1 VIWRDLRYAARALI
15 RTPGF
20 LAVAFVAIALGI
32 GVNTTILGIVN
43 ALLLR
48 PLAIGHADRVVQ
60 LFTTDS
66 HFTGRNP
73 NSYLNFLD
81 YQKQNGVFAGVA
93 GYGFAVVGMSRGGE
107 TSNVLGQMVSGNYFG
122 VLELR
127 PFLGRAFLP
136 EEDGAP
142 NAHPLAVLSHKF
154 WKKLGGD
161 RSIVGST
168 ITFNGRAFTVIG
180 VAPPGF
186 TGIDTG
192 VAPEFWVPLSMHSWV
207 RPTGDEWFDNRRALF
222 LSLVARLKPGVSI
235 SSAQAQMKTIAHQ
248 LEQAYPDV
256 NKERSVTLVPAEKAK
271 SQGFGGPGNENTTQ
285 NVSLLL
291 LVAAGSILLI
301 ACANVA
307 NLLLARATTRQR
319 EMAIRVALGA
329 GRGRVIRQL
338 LTESLLLA
346 AIGGIGGIVLA
357 YWLGDVLISLLPA
370 TPVPL
375 SLDPK
380 PDFRVVVFATL
391 LTLLSGII
399 FGLAPALQTTRGD
412 LTQGLRERAVAA
424 GGGGVNRWNLRNL
437 LVIAQIAV
445 SLLLLIGSA
454 LFLKSFH
461 RAQQIDPGFRTD
473 NLAIV
478 SIDPALAGYDQKR
491 GGQMARDIVEQV
503 RRDPQVR
510 SADLGQFVPLGFGG
524 EGRTIVAEGR
534 DENAESNRKIA
545 NISAVTPGYFDTMRV
560 PILRGRNFT
569 EHNAGQNAAK
579 VAIISETMAKTFWPG
594 EDAVGRRF
602 RYYNREGSFEVIGI
616 ARDVKAVTLGETPVP
631 MLYTPFRDLPD
642 GGITIFVHTAGAPG
656 PMVPEVHR
664 IIRNIDNHIS
674 ITYEKTV
681 AQHLAFALWP
691 SWMGAVLLGSL
702 GLLALVLASVG
713 VYGVMAYSVS
723 QRTRELGIRM
733 ALGAQGSQVLQLV
746 LRQGMLL
753 AAIGLGLGLLAAFGS
768 TRLASTLLYGV
779 NPSDPLIFSSV
790 TVLLAAAAFAACYF
804 PARRALK
811 IDPVIALRFE

>member
-1 VIWRDLRYAARALI
+1 MIWRDLRYAIRTLI
-15 RTPGF
+15 RSPGF
-20 LAVAFVAIALGI
+20 FAVAFVAIALGI

-43 ALLLR
+43 TLLLR
-48 PLAIGHADRVVQ
+48 PLPIGHSDRVVQ
-60 LFTTDS
+60 IFTTDT
-66 HFTGRNP
+66 HFVGRSP
-73 NSYLNFLD
+73 NSYRNFLD
-81 YQKQNGVFAGVA
+81 YQKQNSVFSGMAAYSFAGV
-93 GYGFAVVGMSRGGE
+93 GMTRGGE
-107 TSNVLGQMVSGNYFG
+107 TSNVLGQLVSGNYFDL
-122 VLELR
+122 LELR
-127 PFLGRAFLP
+127 PFLGRGFLP
-136 EEDGAP
+136 EEDTAP
-142 NAHPLAVLSHKF
+142 NGHPVTVLSYKF

-161 RSIVGST
+161 QNVVGNT
-168 ITFNGRAFTVIG
+168 ITLNGRAFTVIG

-186 TGIDTG
+186 SGIDIG
-192 VAPEFWVPLSMHSWV
+192 VAPEVWMPLAMHGWI
-207 RPTGDEWFDNRRALF
+207 RPSGDEWFENRRALF
-222 LSLVARLKPGVSI
+222 LSLVGRVKPGVSI
-235 SSAQAQMKTIAHQ
+235 SAAQAQMQTVAHQ

-256 NKERSVTLVPAEKAK
+256 NKERSVVLVPAEKAK
-271 SQGFGGPGNENTTQ
+271 SQGIGGPGNENATQ
-285 NVSLLL
+285 DISLLL

-319 EMAIRVALGA
+319 EMAIRLALGA
-329 GRGRVIRQL
+329 GRGRIIRQL

-346 AIGGIGGIVLA
+346 SVGGIGGIVLA
-357 YWLGDVLISLLPA
+357 YWLGDVLVSLLPA

-375 SLDPK
+375 SLDPQ
-380 PDFRVVVFATL
+380 PDFRVIIFAVL
-391 LTLLSGII
+391 LALLSGVI
-399 FGLAPALQTTRGD
+399 FGLAPALQTTRWD
-412 LTQGLRERAVAA
+412 LTQDLRERAIAA
-424 GGGGVNRWNLRNL
+424 GGGGIHRWNLRNL

-461 RAQQIDPGFRTD
+461 SAQQIDPGFRTE
-473 NLAIV
+473 NLVIV

-491 GGQMARDIVEQV
+491 GGQIARDIVEQV

-534 DENAESNRKIA
+534 DENAQSNRKIA
-545 NISAVTPGYFDTMRV
+545 NISAVTPDYFETMRV

-569 EHNAGQNAAK
+569 EHDAGENSAK

-594 EDAVGRRF
+594 EDVIGRRF
-602 RYYNREGSFEVIGI
+602 RYYNREGSFEVIGV

-642 GGITIFVHTAGAPG
+642 GGITVFVHTAGAPG
-656 PMVPEVHR
+656 PTLAEVHR
-664 IIRNIDNHIS
+664 IVRNIDNHIS

-702 GLLALVLASVG
+702 GLLALILASVG

-733 ALGAQGSQVLQLV
+733 ALGAQSSQVLQLV

-753 AAIGLGLGLLAAFGS
+753 AAIGLVLGLLAAFGS
-768 TRLASTLLYGV
+768 TRMASTFLYGV
-779 NPSDPLIFSSV
+779 NPSDPTVFIGV
-790 TVLLAAAAFAACYF
+790 TLLLAAAAFAACYF

-811 IDPVIALRFE
+811 IDPVVALRFE

>member
-1 VIWRDLRYAARALI
+1 MIWRDLRYAARALT
-15 RTPGF
+15 RSPGF

-48 PLAIGHADRVVQ
+48 PLPIGHSDRVLQV
-60 LFTTDS
+60 FTTDT
-66 HFTGRNP
+66 HFTGRNQ

-81 YQKQNGVFAGVA
+81 YRKQNSVFTGMA
-93 GYGFAVVGMSRGGE
+93 GYGFAVVGMTRGGE
-107 TSNVLGQMVSGNYFG
+107 TSNVLGQMVSGNYFEL
-122 VLELR
+122 LELR

-136 EEDGAP
+136 EEDTAP
-142 NAHPLAVLSHKF
+142 NGHPVAVLSYKF

-161 RSIVGST
+161 KNIIGDT
-168 ITFNGRAFTVIG
+168 ITLNNRAFTVIG
-180 VAPPGF
+180 VAPPGY

-192 VAPEFWVPLSMHSWV
+192 VAPEFWVPLSMHNWV
-207 RPTGDEWFDNRRALF
+207 RPTGDEWFENRRALF
-222 LSLVARLKPGVSI
+222 LSIAARLKPGVSI
-235 SSAQAQMKTIAHQ
+235 SSAEAQMKTIAHQ
-248 LEQAYPDV
+248 LEHAYPDV
-256 NKERSVTLVPAEKAK
+256 NKERSLVLVSAEKAK

-285 NVSLLL
+285 NISLLL

-307 NLLLARATTRQR
+307 NLLLARGTTRQR

-338 LTESLLLA
+338 LTESVLLA
-346 AIGGIGGIVLA
+346 SIGGIGGIILA
-357 YWLGDVLISLLPA
+357 YCLGDVLVSLLPA

-375 SLDPK
+375 SFDPK
-380 PDFRVVVFATL
+380 PDWRVVISAMLITL
-391 LTLLSGII
+391 VSGII

-412 LTQGLRERAVAA
+412 LTQGLRERAVAE
-424 GGGGVNRWNLRNL
+424 GGFHRWNLRNL

-461 RAQQIDPGFRTD
+461 RAQQIDPGFRTQ

-491 GGQMARDIVEQV
+491 GGQIARDIVEQV

-534 DENAESNRKIA
+534 DENAQSNRKIA
-545 NISAVTPGYFDTMRV
+545 NISAVTPGYFETMGI

-569 EHNAGQNAAK
+569 EHDAGENAAK
-579 VAIISETMAKTFWPG
+579 VAVISETMAKTFWPG

-602 RYYNREGSFEVIGI
+602 RYYNREGSFEVIGV
-616 ARDVKAVTLGETPVP
+616 ARDVKAATLGETPTP
-631 MLYTPFRDLPD
+631 MLYTPFHEAPD

-664 IIRNIDNHIS
+664 IVRNVDNHIS

-681 AQHLAFALWP
+681 TQHLAFALWP
-691 SWMGAVLLGSL
+691 SWMGAILLGSL

-733 ALGAQGSQVLQLV
+733 ALGAQGSEVLGLV

-753 AAIGLGLGLLAAFGS
+753 AAIGLVIGLIAAFSS

-779 NPSDPLIFSSV
+779 NPSDPLIFSGV